1 MLETVEATAE
11 VFTNHTADK
20 NNPHNVTKEQVGLS
34 NVDNTADM
42 DKPVSNAVSSA
53 INSFKEENSREHSE
67 IHSAI
72 NTLKEESSSEIEKAK
87 EEINKSIDNFYNR
100 LNSAVN
106 TLKDSNS
113 AAHTALQQEINN
125 TKSELQSAIKT
136 KSDIG
141 HNHDSVYMTA
151 EQVASAYATKEELS
165 SGLNSKANTSHS
177 HTGYAASNHNHDN
190 VYSKTNH
197 THTNYSASN
206 HNHDSVYSKLNH
218 THTGINTDKL
228 SIKYLFTM
236 LGITANVTTQQFID
250 KIVAKAA
257 TLQGMHLSGWLFQT
271 EGIHLTDMPADII
284 QLTVTII
291 DANGIYLE
299 ARAPFGNNSLWI
311 GSVNG
316 GKFGG
321 WKQVLNSTGQ
331 AKALEITGTEAGATW
346 NYCGNIGLT
355 AHYANPEYT
364 GNGNGGATLSEPV
377 LMLSLGSPYSDRKVQ
392 LAIGTDT
399 NSLYVRTART
409 EGSGGGYWL
418 YGAWRKI

>member
-125 TKSELQSAIKT
+125 TKSELQSAMKT

-141 HNHDSVYMTA
+141 HNHDSVYIKA
-151 EQVASAYATKEELS
+151 EQAASAYATKEELS

-177 HTGYAASNHNHDN
+177 HTEYAAKSHTHSN
-190 VYSKTNH
+190 YSPTNH
-197 THTNYSASN
+197 THTGYSASN

-218 THTGINTDKL
+218 THTGIATDKL
-228 SIKYLFTM
+228 SIKNLFMM

-250 KIVAKAA
+250 KIVAKVM
-257 TLQGMHLSGWLFQT
+257 TLQGMYLSGWLFQT

-331 AKALEITGTEAGATW
+331 ARALEITGTEADATW
-346 NYCGNIGLT
+346 THCGNVGLT
-355 AHYANPEYT
+355 AHYANPENT
-364 GNGNGGATLSEPV
+364 GNGNGGAELSEPV

-409 EGSGGGYWL
+409 EGSGGKYWL
-418 YGAWRKI
+418 YGEWRKI

>member
-11 VFTNHTADK
+11 VFTSHTADK
-20 NNPHNVTKEQVGLS
+20 NNPHNVTKEQVGLG
-34 NVDNTADM
+34 NVDNTADI
-42 DKPVSNAVSSA
+42 DKPVSNAVNSA
-53 INSFKEENSREHSE
+53 INTFKEENRVEHAE

-72 NTLKEESSSEIEKAK
+72 NTFKEESSSEIEKAK

-100 LNSAVN
+100 LSSAVN
-106 TLKDSNS
+106 TLKDSSS

-151 EQVASAYATKEELS
+151 EQVATAYATKKELS

-177 HTGYAASNHNHDN
+177 HSGYAASNHNHDN
-190 VYSKTNH
+190 AYSKTNH
-197 THTNYSASN
+197 THTNYSSSS

-218 THTGINTDKL
+218 THTGMKTDWL
-228 SIKYLFTM
+228 SLKDLFTM

-250 KIVAKAA
+250 KIVAKVM
-257 TLQGMHLSGWLFQT
+257 TLQGMYISGWLFQT

-284 QLTVTII
+284 QLTVTIV

-311 GSVNG
+311 GSVNA

-321 WKQVLNSTGQ
+321 WKQVLNNSGQ
-331 AKALEITGTEAGATW
+331 AKALEITGTEAGNTW
-346 NYCGNIGLT
+346 LYCSNIGLT
-355 AHYANPEYT
+355 AHYANPEAT
-364 GNGNGGATLSEPV
+364 GDANGQNKLSEPV
-377 LMLSLGSPYSDRKVQ
+377 LMLSLGSPYNDRKVQ

-409 EGSGGGYWL
+409 AHGSSGHYN

>member
-11 VFTNHTADK
+11 MFTSHTADK

-34 NVDNTADM
+34 NVDNTADI

-53 INSFKEENSREHSE
+53 INSLKEENRVEHAE

-72 NTLKEESSSEIEKAK
+72 NSLKDYSSSEIEKAK
-87 EEINKSIDNFYNR
+87 EEINQSIDNFYNR
-100 LNSAVN
+100 LSSAVN

-151 EQVASAYATKEELS
+151 EQVASAYATKKELS
-165 SGLNSKANTSHS
+165 AGLDSKANTSHS

-190 VYSKTNH
+190 VYSKTSH
-197 THTNYSASN
+197 THTGYAASS
-206 HNHDSVYSKLNH
+206 HNHDTVYSKLNH
-218 THTGINTDKL
+218 THTGMSADKL
-228 SIKYLFTM
+228 SLKYLFTM
-236 LGITANVTTQQFID
+236 LGIAANVTTQQFID
-250 KIVAKAA
+250 KIAAKVM
-257 TLQGMHLSGWLFQT
+257 TLQGMYISGWLFQT

-284 QLTVTII
+284 QLTVTIV
-291 DANGIYLE
+291 DSNGIYLE
-299 ARAPFGNNSLWI
+299 AREPFGKNTLWI
-311 GSVNG
+311 GSVNA
-316 GKFGG
+316 GKFNG
-321 WKQVLNSTGQ
+321 WKQVLNMTGQ
-331 AKALEITGTEAGATW
+331 AMSLDISHIENAAL
-346 NYCGNIGLT
+346 YCANVGLT
-355 AHYANPEYT
+355 AHYANPEST
-364 GNGNGGATLSEPV
+364 GDIEGQNQLSEPV
-377 LMLSLGSPYSDRKVQ
+377 LMLSLGSPYNDRKVQ

-409 EGSGGGYWL
+409 EYGGQYK

>member
-1 MLETVEATAE
+1 M
-11 VFTNHTADK
+11 
-20 NNPHNVTKEQVGLS
+20 GLS

-42 DKPVSNAVSSA
+42 DKPVSNAVASA
-53 INSFKEENSREHSE
+53 INSFKEENRAEHSE

-72 NTLKEESSSEIEKAK
+72 NTLKEESLSEIEKAK
-87 EEINKSIDNFYNR
+87 EEINESIDNFYNR
-100 LNSAVN
+100 LSSAVN

-141 HNHDSVYMTA
+141 HNHDSVYIKA
-151 EQVASAYATKEELS
+151 EKAASAYATKKELNA
-165 SGLNSKANTSHS
+165 GLAGKAATNHSHS
-177 HTGYAASNHNHDN
+177 NYAANNHNHDN
-190 VYSKTNH
+190 VYSK
-197 THTNYSASN
+197 
-206 HNHDSVYSKLNH
+206 KNH
-218 THTGINTDKL
+218 THTGMNTDRL
-228 SIKYLFTM
+228 SLKYLFTM

-250 KIVAKAA
+250 KIVAKVM
-257 TLQGMHLSGWLFQT
+257 TLQGMYISGWLFQT

-299 ARAPFGNNSLWI
+299 ARVPFGNNSLWI

-321 WKQVLNSTGQ
+321 WKQVLNNSGQ

-346 NYCGNIGLT
+346 VYCGNVGLT
-355 AHYANPEYT
+355 AHYANPENT
-364 GNGNGGATLSEPV
+364 GDGNGQNKLSEPV

-409 EGSGGGYWL
+409 EFGGGAYS

>member
-1 MLETVEATAE
+1 M
-11 VFTNHTADK
+11 
-20 NNPHNVTKEQVGLS
+20 GLG

-53 INSFKEENSREHSE
+53 INTFKEENSREHSE

-72 NTLKEESSSEIEKAK
+72 NTLKEESATEIEKAK
-87 EEINKSIDNFYNR
+87 EEINASIDNFYNR

-141 HNHDSVYMTA
+141 HNHDSVYIKA
-151 EQVASAYATKEELS
+151 EQVASAYATKKELNA
-165 SGLNSKANTSHS
+165 GLAGKAATNHSHS
-177 HTGYAASNHNHDN
+177 NYA
-190 VYSKTNH
+190 
-197 THTNYSASN
+197 ASN

-218 THTGINTDKL
+218 THTGIDTTRL
-228 SIKYLFTM
+228 KYQDIFTA
-236 LGITANVTTQQFID
+236 LGITQSLTTQELVT
-250 KIVAKAA
+250 KIGAKHSSFTGI
-257 TLQGMHLSGWLFQT
+257 TLTGW
-271 EGIHLTDMPADII
+271 IHSTSNIHITDAPADIMH
-284 QLTVTII
+284 LTITVI
-291 DANGIYLE
+291 DVSGIYLE
-299 ARAPFGNNSLWI
+299 ARVPFGNNSLWI
-311 GSVNG
+311 GSVND

-346 NYCGNIGLT
+346 RYCGNVGLT
-355 AHYANPEYT
+355 AHYANPENT
-364 GNGNGGATLSEPV
+364 GNGNGGTKLSEPV

-409 EGSGGGYWL
+409 EGVGGQYYL
-418 YGAWRKI
+418 YGPWRKI

>member
-1 MLETVEATAE
+1 M
-11 VFTNHTADK
+11 
-20 NNPHNVTKEQVGLS
+20 GLS

-42 DKPVSNAVSSA
+42 DKPVSNAVASA
-53 INSFKEENSREHSE
+53 INSFKEES
-67 IHSAI
+67 
-72 NTLKEESSSEIEKAK
+72 LSEIEKAK

-100 LNSAVN
+100 LSSAVN

-141 HNHDSVYMTA
+141 HNHDSVYIKA
-151 EQVASAYATKEELS
+151 EKAASAYATKKELS
-165 SGLNSKANTSHS
+165 AGLNSKANTSHS
-177 HTGYAASNHNHDN
+177 HTEYAAKSHTHPN
-190 VYSKTNH
+190 YSPTNH
-197 THTNYSASN
+197 THTNYSARN

-218 THTGINTDKL
+218 THTGMNTDRL
-228 SIKYLFTM
+228 SLKNLFTM
-236 LGITANVTTQQFID
+236 LGIAANVTTQQFID
-250 KIVAKAA
+250 KIVAKAT
-257 TLQGMHLSGWLFQT
+257 TLRGMHISGWLYQT
-271 EGIHLTDMPADII
+271 KGIHLTDMPAEII

-291 DANGIYLE
+291 DTNGIYLE

-311 GSVNG
+311 GSVNR

-331 AKALEITGTEAGATW
+331 AKALEIIEGGVTW
-346 NYCGNIGLT
+346 IHCGNAGLT
-355 AHYANPEYT
+355 AHYADPENT
-364 GNGNGGATLSEPV
+364 GDSNGNKLSEPI

-399 NSLYVRTART
+399 NSLYVRTAKT
-409 EGSGGGYWL
+409 ELS
-418 YGAWRKI
+418 GAWRKI

>member
-11 VFTNHTADK
+11 VFTSHTANT
-20 NNPHNVTKEQVGLS
+20 NNPHNVTKEQVGLG
-34 NVDNTADM
+34 NVDNTTDM

-125 TKSELQSAIKT
+125 TKSELQSAMKT

-141 HNHDSVYMTA
+141 HNHDSIYIKA

-177 HTGYAASNHNHDN
+177 HTEYAAKSHTHSN
-190 VYSKTNH
+190 YSPTNH
-197 THTNYSASN
+197 THTGYSASN

-218 THTGINTDKL
+218 THTGIATTRLNYQN
-228 SIKYLFTM
+228 IFTA
-236 LGITANVTTQQFID
+236 LGITQSLTTQGLVT
-250 KIVAKAA
+250 KIGAKY
-257 TLQGMHLSGWLFQT
+257 LSFAGTILTGWIHST
-271 EGIHLTDMPADII
+271 ENIHITDAPADII
-284 QLTVTII
+284 HLTITVI
-291 DANGIYLE
+291 DVNGIYLE
-299 ARAPFGNNSLWI
+299 ARAPFANNSLWI
-311 GSVNG
+311 GSTSG

-331 AKALEITGTEAGATW
+331 ATALSVQEDITPSLFCANVGVAAATASADTAGVGEPIVYLTMGGTMDGKA
-346 NYCGNIGLT
+346 
-355 AHYANPEYT
+355 
-364 GNGNGGATLSEPV
+364 
-377 LMLSLGSPYSDRKVQ
+377 Q
-392 LAIGTDT
+392 LAVGINT
-399 NSLYVRTART
+399 NSLYIQVVKKNETT
-409 EGSGGGYWL
+409 TG
-418 YGAWRKI
+418 WRKI

>member
-53 INSFKEENSREHSE
+53 INSFKEENSREHTE

-72 NTLKEESSSEIEKAK
+72 NTLKQESSSEIEKAK
-87 EEINKSIDNFYNR
+87 EEINKSIDDFYNR

-141 HNHDSVYMTA
+141 HNHDSLYITA
-151 EQVASAYATKEELS
+151 EQVASAYATKKELS

-177 HTGYAASNHNHDN
+177 HTGYAASSHNHDN

-206 HNHDSVYSKLNH
+206 HNHDSVYSKLSH
-218 THTGINTDKL
+218 THTGMNTDKL
-228 SIKYLFTM
+228 SLKCLFTM

-250 KIVAKAA
+250 KIVAKVM
-257 TLQGMHLSGWLFQT
+257 TLQGMYISGWLFQT
-271 EGIHLTDMPADII
+271 VDIHLTDMPADII
-284 QLTVTII
+284 HLTITVI
-291 DANGIYLE
+291 DTNGIYLE
-299 ARAPFGNNSLWI
+299 AREPFANNSLWI
-311 GSVNG
+311 GSVNA

-331 AKALEITGTEAGATW
+331 AKALEITGTEAGDIW
-346 NYCGNIGLT
+346 KYCGNVGLT
-355 AHYANPEYT
+355 AHYANPGET
-364 GNGNGGATLSEPV
+364 GIGNGGATLSEPV
-377 LMLSLGSPYSDRKVQ
+377 LTLSLGSPYSDRKVQ

-399 NSLYVRTART
+399 CSLYVRTART
-409 EGSGGGYWL
+409 ELGSGVYT